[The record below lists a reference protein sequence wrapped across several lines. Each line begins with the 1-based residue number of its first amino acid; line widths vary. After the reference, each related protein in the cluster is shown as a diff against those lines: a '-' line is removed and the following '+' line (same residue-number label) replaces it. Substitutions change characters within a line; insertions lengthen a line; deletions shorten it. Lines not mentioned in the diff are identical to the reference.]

1 MPAYSSTDIPDVITV
16 GRVSVDLYAQE
27 VHASFTDPQTFRKSI
42 GGSPTNVAVAA
53 ARHGHHAAVVTKVGT
68 DALGDYVIALLNEWE
83 VDTRY
88 VGRDASALTPVVLA
102 ALAPP
107 EEPQI
112 IFYRGQAAPD
122 TTVRQDEVPVDDM
135 RGCRVLWMSQG
146 ALALGATADSSFAWL
161 EMRGRSDDRDT
172 VLDLDYRPTMWSSVN
187 EARAAA
193 QRAIAQ
199 SSVVVGNRTE
209 CEMAV
214 GLDEPDAI
222 VDDFL
227 GRGVRLAIVKLG
239 GGGVLVAD
247 DSDRVRINPLD
258 IDVLCGLGAGD
269 AFGGALVHGLLSG
282 WDLERIGR
290 FANGAGAYVATQL
303 TCADA
308 MPTTTMVDEVVEH
321 GGTRGLRER
330 GTWNIN
336 STRRTTPHSSKHA
349 CAHLTRCSRRSR
361 VVAVANW
368 SVTTAISLSSRST
381 IRLAA
386 CWPLDRTRWR
396 SPTGTPCLI
405 A

>member
-53 ARHGHHAAVVTKVGT
+53 ARHGHHATVVTKVGT

-172 VLDLDYRPTMWSSVN
+172 VLDLDYRPTMWSSVH

-222 VDDFL
+222 VDDLL

-321 GGTRGLRER
+321 GGTRGLRE
-330 GTWNIN
+330 
-336 STRRTTPHSSKHA
+336 
-349 CAHLTRCSRRSR
+349 
-361 VVAVANW
+361 
-368 SVTTAISLSSRST
+368 
-381 IRLAA
+381 
-386 CWPLDRTRWR
+386 
-396 SPTGTPCLI
+396 
-405 A
+405 

>member
-68 DALGDYVIALLNEWE
+68 DALGDYVM
-83 VDTRY
+83 
-88 VGRDASALTPVVLA
+88 
-102 ALAPP
+102 APP

-161 EMRGRSDDRDT
+161 ELRGRSDDRDT
-172 VLDLDYRPTMWSSVN
+172 VLDLDYRPTMWSSVH

-214 GLDEPDAI
+214 GLDELDAI

-321 GGTRGLRER
+321 GGTRGLRE
-330 GTWNIN
+330 
-336 STRRTTPHSSKHA
+336 
-349 CAHLTRCSRRSR
+349 
-361 VVAVANW
+361 
-368 SVTTAISLSSRST
+368 
-381 IRLAA
+381 
-386 CWPLDRTRWR
+386 
-396 SPTGTPCLI
+396 
-405 A
+405 

>member
-1 MPAYSSTDIPDVITV
+1 MPAHLSTDVPDVITV

-27 VHASFTDPQTFRKSI
+27 VNASFTDPQTFRKSV

-68 DALGDYVIALLNEWE
+68 DVLGDYVIALLSEWG

-122 TTVRQDEVPVDDM
+122 TTVTQGELPVDDV
-135 RGCRVLWMSQG
+135 RECRVLWMSQG
-146 ALALGATADSSFAWL
+146 ALALGATAESSFAWL
-161 EMRGRSDDRDT
+161 ELRGRSDDRDT
-172 VLDLDYRPTMWSSVN
+172 VLDLDYRPTMWSSAH
-187 EARAAA
+187 EARVAA

-222 VDDFL
+222 VDDL
-227 GRGVRLAIVKLG
+227 LERGVRLAIVKLG

-247 DSDRVRINPLD
+247 NSDRVRIDPLD

-308 MPTTTMVDEVVEH
+308 MPTTAMVDEVVEH
-321 GGTRGLRER
+321 GGTRGLQE
-330 GTWNIN
+330 
-336 STRRTTPHSSKHA
+336 
-349 CAHLTRCSRRSR
+349 
-361 VVAVANW
+361 
-368 SVTTAISLSSRST
+368 
-381 IRLAA
+381 
-386 CWPLDRTRWR
+386 
-396 SPTGTPCLI
+396 
-405 A
+405 